1 MISHEERYCPIAKC
15 KIDEEVCYE
24 MVMCLTCGFKPSS
37 VPEVTFTNNE
47 ETKKICDG
55 CKYSNWD

>member
-47 ETKKICDG
+47 ETK
-55 CKYSNWD
+55 